1 MQAPNGWISK
11 DLLIWNELDR
21 RGAISKGYVIDT
33 PDLRQASDHTLD
45 DFYQS
50 VRQFLHSLDES
61 TRCQIRWSVDS
72 DYREELL
79 AYKEV
84 TDTRCEPSSWA
95 AITRNERFNRY
106 WQAMQSGGLR
116 REKLLLF
123 LSKKIDADP
132 PVSTSRKGLEEH
144 YQRLLSQYNEA
155 FAQHGRV
162 LASLFEGHGCGV
174 TAMGTKDLYRHY
186 ATFFNPSYLHRD
198 GYDPIGQFRR
208 RKPSIRIAGTK
219 GCKRGKTL
227 GSIRTAS
234 TTIS

>member
-1 MQAPNGWISK
+1 MKVPNGWISK

-21 RGAISKGYVIDT
+21 RGAVSKGYVIDA

-45 DFYQS
+45 DFYES
-50 VRQFLHSLDES
+50 VRHFLHSLDES

-106 WQAMQSGGLR
+106 WHAMQSGGLR

-132 PVSTSRKGLEEH
+132 PVSASRKGLEEH

-174 TAMGTKDLYRHY
+174 TAMGTEDLLSLIH
-186 ATFFNPSYLHRD
+186 
-198 GYDPIGQFRR
+198 I
-208 RKPSIRIAGTK
+208 
-219 GCKRGKTL
+219 
-227 GSIRTAS
+227 
-234 TTIS
+234 